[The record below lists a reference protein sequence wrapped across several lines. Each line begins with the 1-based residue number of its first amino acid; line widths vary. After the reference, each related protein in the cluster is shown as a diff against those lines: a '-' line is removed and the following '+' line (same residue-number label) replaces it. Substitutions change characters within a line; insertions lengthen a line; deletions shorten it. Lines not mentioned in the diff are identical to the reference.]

1 MTINIWVLEEV
12 EVPAEALPDLAS
24 EVRKKLELEPEAP
37 VDLEDLLHEGARQG
51 VVSWLPDRDWRI
63 DDECSEPLSPE
74 ELQELVAE
82 EEVIE

>member
-1 MTINIWVLEEV
+1 MKINIWVLEEV

-24 EVRKKLELEPEAP
+24 EVREKFELEPEAP
-37 VDLEDLLHEGARQG
+37 VDLEDLLQEGVRQG

-63 DDECSEPLSPE
+63 DDEWSEPLSPE
-74 ELQELVAE
+74 GLQELVAE